1 MNLLTRMTLN
11 IGELNKQK
19 FHYNIKDTA
28 NPMGSFNFQS
38 EARRH
43 YLFRRKHYVDCGTTL
58 ASDVS
63 WYNSGY
69 LDFYFKSSHSLQV
82 YRAWTSG
89 LSIIAEFSL
98 VLAN

>member
-1 MNLLTRMTLN
+1 MLFSSSSNPKKFASDMNLLTRMTLN

-38 EARRH
+38 
-43 YLFRRKHYVDCGTTL
+43 
-58 ASDVS
+58 

-69 LDFYFKSSHSLQV
+69 LDFYFKSRHSLQV

>member
-43 YLFRRKHYVDCGTTL
+43 YLFRRKHTMLIAGL
-58 ASDVS
+58 
-63 WYNSGY
+63 
-69 LDFYFKSSHSLQV
+69 HSL
-82 YRAWTSG
+82 AMCLDITPD
-89 LSIIAEFSL
+89 I
-98 VLAN
+98 